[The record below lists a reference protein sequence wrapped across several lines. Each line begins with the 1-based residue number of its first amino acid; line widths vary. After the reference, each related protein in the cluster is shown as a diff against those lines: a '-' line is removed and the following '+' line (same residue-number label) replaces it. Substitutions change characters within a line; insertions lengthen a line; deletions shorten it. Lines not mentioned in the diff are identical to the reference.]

1 MLSWVTRSDKNIK
14 ITIQKREDDDY
25 PFALYMGDYLSI
37 LLTRDELLR
46 LNTEANETYLS
57 YDFGSINNA

>member
-1 MLSWVTRSDKNIK
+1 
-14 ITIQKREDDDY
+14 
-25 PFALYMGDYLSI
+25 MGDYLSI